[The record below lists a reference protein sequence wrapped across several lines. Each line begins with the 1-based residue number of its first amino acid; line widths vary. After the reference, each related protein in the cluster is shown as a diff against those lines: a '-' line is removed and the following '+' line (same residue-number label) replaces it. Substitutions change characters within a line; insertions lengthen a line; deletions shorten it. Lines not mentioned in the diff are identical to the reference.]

1 MGGNGGYLRF
11 PSIRGDDVVFVCED
25 DLWTVPA
32 SGGRAYRLTA
42 GVAAAAYPRLS
53 PDGRLLAFVG
63 REEGPAEVYVMPAT
77 GGAAR
82 RLTFHGTSCTITGW
96 DPDGRIVYASDV
108 RRPFRGYQWLY
119 AIDPSGSG
127 IPAEL
132 LYGPASSA
140 TYGPGGAVVME
151 AMAVGLPVVGFANG
165 ELASVVR
172 TGEAGYVDTS
182 LSRVIDAA
190 ERLIADPAEARRL
203 GDGARRVARERYDIR
218 RFARDW
224 SDVLLEVAA

>member
-77 GGAAR
+77 GGAAVV
-82 RLTFHGTSCTITGW
+82 I
-96 DPDGRIVYASDV
+96 
-108 RRPFRGYQWLY
+108 
-119 AIDPSGSG
+119 
-127 IPAEL
+127 
-132 LYGPASSA
+132 ASSA
-140 TYGPGGAVVME
+140 GISTLSAIASSE
-151 AMAVGLPVVGFANG
+151 ASSDLPQ
-165 ELASVVR
+165 
-172 TGEAGYVDTS
+172 
-182 LSRVIDAA
+182 A
-190 ERLIADPAEARRL
+190 ERP
-203 GDGARRVARERYDIR
+203 
-218 RFARDW
+218 
-224 SDVLLEVAA
+224 